1 MRALQAGDV
10 VSSDWLTPDHVGFSC
25 GYSLEAIVDWVARYR
40 IDRSV
45 GGSECC
51 ELGIIE
57 MLYN

>member
-1 MRALQAGDV
+1 MGDV
-10 VSSDWLTPDHVGFSC
+10 VNSDWLTPHHVGVSPAVTHV
-25 GYSLEAIVDWVARYR
+25 SEIIVDWVVRYR

-57 MLYN
+57 ML